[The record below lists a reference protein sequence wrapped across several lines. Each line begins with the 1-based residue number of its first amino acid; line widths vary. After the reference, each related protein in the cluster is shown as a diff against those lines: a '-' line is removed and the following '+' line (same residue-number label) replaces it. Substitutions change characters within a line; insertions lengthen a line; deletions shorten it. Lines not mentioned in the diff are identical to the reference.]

1 MSLQIAADRNIPFL
15 SDAIEGI
22 ANVLWYDNNELTND
36 ILKEHQT
43 EYIFARTALKA
54 NSKLLNGTKVKFTA
68 TATSGID
75 HFDVDWMKE
84 NNIYYTS
91 ALGSNANSV
100 AEYVIYSILK
110 WANQKHI
117 TLLNKTIGIIGYGNV
132 GKRVAELAYRLGLQI
147 IVNDPPLLEKN
158 FQFPNFLTYSNLE
171 DLISQSDIVTNH
183 VPRDYTSKFKTI
195 NLLNSNNLTNLK
207 SNSLFIHASRGNV
220 VEEKAIIDLIDTKNL
235 TLVFDVWDNE
245 PYFNFDIAK
254 RCMIATPHIAGH
266 SYEGKIKGTLMNL
279 IEFDKFTGIQTNK
292 DAINRILDEY
302 KPLDESYYNKNQ
314 YLLSILNRNRN
325 LEYDTTF
332 LLSLISLDI
341 ESVKQSFADFRQKY
355 PIRRET
361 L

>member
-1 MSLQIAADRNIPFL
+1 MKLQIAADRNIPFL
-15 SDAIEGI
+15 SNAIESI

-54 NSKLLNGTKVKFTA
+54 NSKLLSGTKVKFIA

-75 HFDVDWMKE
+75 HFDIDWMKE
-84 NNIYYTS
+84 NNIFYTS

-110 WANQKHI
+110 WANREQI

-147 IVNDPPLLEKN
+147 IVNDPPLLEN
-158 FQFPNFLTYSNLE
+158 NYQFPKFVTYSNLD
-171 DLISQSDIVTNH
+171 DLISQSDILTNH
-183 VPRDYTSKFKTI
+183 VPRDYTSKYKTI
-195 NLLNSNNLTNLK
+195 NLLNTNNLTNLK

-220 VEEKAIIDLIDTKNL
+220 VEEKAIIDIMVTKKL

-245 PYFNFDIAK
+245 PNFNFNIAK
-254 RCMIATPHIAGH
+254 KCMIATAHIAGH

-292 DAINRILDEY
+292 DEINKILNEY
-302 KPLDESYYNKNQ
+302 KPLDSTNYHEPH
-314 YLLSILNRNRN
+314 YLLSILNKNRD
-325 LEYDTTF
+325 LENDTAF
-332 LLSLISLDI
+332 LMSLINLDI
-341 ESVKQSFADFRQKY
+341 DVVKNSFADFRQKY